1 MFRAARRAPAASVC
15 AAIAPEARDEK
26 ETMSTFPKDDWVRV
40 HPAGLERADHWIAE
54 VIGEAPYRLV
64 VARGGAIVYER
75 YSGLA
80 AEERLGIAS
89 AAKSVYSTMLGI
101 AIAGGVRAFSV
112 RAG

>member
-1 MFRAARRAPAASVC
+1 
-15 AAIAPEARDEK
+15 
-26 ETMSTFPKDDWVRV
+26 MSTFPTDDWVRV
-40 HPAGLERADHWIAE
+40 PPAEAGMDPAGLERADHWIAE